1 MSLNPDRISD
11 YVREISH
18 QEILRRFEKLE
29 DHEIRDK
36 AAGEMVTIADIEAE
50 KQLSRLLTDLH
61 PGAVVAGEES
71 IAEHPER
78 IHDLLDADLAFLIDP
93 VDGTNNFIRGNHR
106 FAMMVV
112 ALRKG
117 ETVAA
122 WIYLPADD
130 VLAVAEQGSG
140 AVLSDDKVVLPRPPA
155 DIAQQIAAAHI
166 KRFPDDLKEM
176 ARVNLKKFLK
186 NSPAFCAG
194 YDYVSLLGGRK
205 HFSVYFRTLP
215 WDHLP
220 GSFILK
226 QAGGCS
232 RRLNEEDYTIHE
244 RGRGLLSTLTEPQW
258 YQVRDALFPGRF

>member
-1 MSLNPDRISD
+1 MTLDPDRIAA

-18 QEILRRFEKLE
+18 DEILSRFEKLE
-29 DHEIRDK
+29 AHEIQDK
-36 AAGEMVTIADIEAE
+36 SAGEMVTIADIEAE
-50 KQLSRLLTDLH
+50 RQLTRLLTDLH

-71 IAEHPER
+71 IADNPDR
-78 IHDLLDADLAFLIDP
+78 IHDLLEADLSFLIDP

-112 ALRKG
+112 ALKKG

-122 WIYLPADD
+122 WIYLPKDD
-130 VLAVAEQGSG
+130 AMAVAEWGSG
-140 AVLSDDKVVLPRPPA
+140 TLLNDDKVVLPRPPA
-155 DIAQQIAAAHI
+155 DISKQIAAAHI
-166 KRFPDDLKEM
+166 KRMPDDLKEM
-176 ARVNLKKFLK
+176 ARENLKKFLK

-194 YDYVSLLGGRK
+194 YDYVSLLRGHK

-220 GSFILK
+220 GSFMIR

-232 RRLNEEDYTIHE
+232 RRLNEEDYTIHV
-244 RGRGLLSTLTEPQW
+244 RGKGLLSTLTEPQW